1 MTNVPQ
7 ELVRLDKKGE
17 VILSDGR
24 FVTIHKIKVGHL
36 LASHNGSSSDL
47 ESAIK
52 LITVTTKIDDVS
64 PSVHDVLNLEREDFH
79 KIMEALNK

>member
-24 FVTIHKIKVGHL
+24 FVTIHKVKIGHL
-36 LASHNGSSSDL
+36 LASYGSSDL
-47 ESAIK
+47 ETAIR
-52 LITVTTKIDDVS
+52 LITVTTKIDDVA
-64 PSVHDVLNLEREDFH
+64 PTVHDVLNLDRDDFH

>member
-24 FVTIHKIKVGHL
+24 FVTIHKIKIGHIF
-36 LASHNGSSSDL
+36 AAQAGSDL
-47 ESAIK
+47 EAAIR
-52 LITVTTKIDDVS
+52 LVSLTTKIDDVS
-64 PSVHDVLNLEREDFH
+64 PTVQDILNLDREDFH